1 MNKMAEQGKKTLTV
15 QQKVTYFYCFLIP
28 YENNL
33 CNLAWLIILV
43 KTLRLTELKAC
54 PGINYLDKTC
64 HTHSPLTVNIS
75 I

>member
-15 QQKVTYFYCFLIP
+15 QQKVTYFYRFLIP

-43 KTLRLTELKAC
+43 TATDWIESMSGNKLFRQDVSHAQST
-54 PGINYLDKTC
+54 DSQ
-64 HTHSPLTVNIS
+64 H
-75 I
+75 